1 MDRYVYNAL
10 SRYFHTLETVGYMP
24 IKDIHKLLVLVFIYK
39 MAYGIYRTFVTRK
52 DYHDM
57 SRALNCLYGCSC
69 LLPYPDYAK
78 TGILKLGGFNN
89 TISETRALE
98 IYEQELNQR
107 IAESAR
113 VIAENTSRIDS
124 HDEQLANIENT
135 RVIKGNNYIQ
145 SIPTIDLDALDQG
158 GTGE

>member
-1 MDRYVYNAL
+1 
-10 SRYFHTLETVGYMP
+10 
-24 IKDIHKLLVLVFIYK
+24 
-39 MAYGIYRTFVTRK
+39 
-52 DYHDM
+52 
-57 SRALNCLYGCSC
+57 
-69 LLPYPDYAK
+69 
-78 TGILKLGGFNN
+78 LKLGGFNN

-158 GTGE
+158 GIGE

>member
-10 SRYFHTLETVGYMP
+10 SRYFHTLETVGYIP

-39 MAYGIYRTFVTRK
+39 MAYGIYRTYVTRK

-78 TGILKLGGFNN
+78 TGVLKVGVFNN

-98 IYEQELNQR
+98 IYVQELNQR
-107 IAESAR
+107 
-113 VIAENTSRIDS
+113 IAENTSRIDS
-124 HDEQLANIENT
+124 NDEQLANIENT

-145 SIPTIDLDALDQG
+145 SIPTIDLAALDQG